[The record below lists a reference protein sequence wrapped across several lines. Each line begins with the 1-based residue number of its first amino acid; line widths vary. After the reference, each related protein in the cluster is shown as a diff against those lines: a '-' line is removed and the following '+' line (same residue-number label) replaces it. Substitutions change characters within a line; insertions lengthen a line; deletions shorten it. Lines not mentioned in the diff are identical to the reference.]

1 MVETIKFFEEAYGKR
16 PTVKWSPHKS
26 RQSTIEKRMLRLL
39 KRFKSFYVDTGEEIL
54 FVDGGNWVHKA
65 NEDGLYKKG
74 LIGHAKNI
82 FPFTRGSKMIQWGSW
97 DNEELK
103 EVKPKRKRRR

>member
-39 KRFKSFYVDTGEEIL
+39 KRFKSFFPGLTFFSSHIKIL
-54 FVDGGNWVHKA
+54 CDLV
-65 NEDGLYKKG
+65 
-74 LIGHAKNI
+74 
-82 FPFTRGSKMIQWGSW
+82 
-97 DNEELK
+97 
-103 EVKPKRKRRR
+103 